1 MYKTRII
8 EDYFKRH
15 RIRRYSFAFSILFY
29 HLKDRDL
36 SKIID
41 KIEAN
46 PNNAGVVQILVNKIL
61 KKYDVTV
68 PDVPIKKPK
77 APAFT
82 NYERQIKFRSK
93 HKKSSLQILVSS
105 SLKEKLLNLKEKENI
120 TYEKLLENMVYEYL
134 KKKNDKKSV
143 EN

>member
-1 MYKTRII
+1 MDKTRII

-15 RIRRYSFAFSILFY
+15 KIRRYSFAFSILFY

-77 APAFT
+77 APALT
-82 NYERQIKFRSK
+82 NYERQKKYLETTNKIKFQCMITK
-93 HKKSSLQILVSS
+93 ELKNKLEQLKKDNNMTFEQ
-105 SLKEKLLNLKEKENI
+105 LLNDAFL
-120 TYEKLLENMVYEYL
+120 
-134 KKKNDKKSV
+134 
-143 EN
+143 